1 MNNFWLC
8 FVPLFVAMDALGLLP
23 LFVRL
28 TQGLDRARIRRVIF
42 ESVITAMVV
51 ALLFLF
57 IGRIILS
64 LLGIT
69 VADFMIAGGALLFV
83 ISLSDLIGSE
93 KRRLQIDQD
102 SVGAVPLG
110 VPLIVG
116 PGVLTATILLSSQYG
131 TVPTVAAIV
140 FNIAIV
146 GIVFL
151 LADTI
156 IRVLGRAG
164 TRTISKLASLILAA
178 IGVMMVR
185 KGIMLLIAGTIS
197 STLVNSCNSE
207 HVYLFTI
214 HFSC

>member
-28 TQGLDRARIRRVIF
+28 TQGLDRARIQRVIF

-185 KGIMLLIAGTIS
+185 KGIMLLIAGT
-197 STLVNSCNSE
+197 STMR
-207 HVYLFTI
+207 
-214 HFSC
+214 

>member
-131 TVPTVAAIV
+131 TGPTVTAIV

-185 KGIMLLIAGTIS
+185 KGIMLLIAGT
-197 STLVNSCNSE
+197 STMR
-207 HVYLFTI
+207 
-214 HFSC
+214 

>member
-185 KGIMLLIAGTIS
+185 KGIMLLIAGT
-197 STLVNSCNSE
+197 STMR
-207 HVYLFTI
+207 
-214 HFSC
+214 

>member
-28 TQGLDRARIRRVIF
+28 TQGLDRGRIQRVIF

-185 KGIMLLIAGTIS
+185 KGIMLLIAGT
-197 STLVNSCNSE
+197 STMR
-207 HVYLFTI
+207 
-214 HFSC
+214 

>member
-23 LFVRL
+23 LFVSL

-185 KGIMLLIAGTIS
+185 KGIMLLIAGTS
-197 STLVNSCNSE
+197 ALQ
-207 HVYLFTI
+207 
-214 HFSC
+214 

>member
-1 MNNFWLC
+1 MNTFWLC

-23 LFVRL
+23 LFITL

-42 ESVITAMVV
+42 ESVVTATAA

-57 IGRIILS
+57 IGNSILS
-64 LLGIT
+64 FLGIT

-93 KRRLQIDQD
+93 KRRPEKDQD

-131 TVPTVAAIV
+131 TALTVAAIIS
-140 FNIAIV
+140 NLAIV

-151 LADTI
+151 LADSI

-164 TRTISKLASLILAA
+164 TRTISKLANLILAA

-185 KGIMLLIAGTIS
+185 KGVMLMVTGAAAL
-197 STLVNSCNSE
+197 
-207 HVYLFTI
+207 H
-214 HFSC
+214 